1 MFFTYRGS
9 LFWRMRSGMGETV
22 FSPMYRV
29 LKARGVEFHFLQQ
42 LDEVRFEHLDKK
54 GQASITQLRFMLH
67 GTQELRDALDA
78 DPLDHHGCW
87 LHTINQHRQYRP
99 ANNKAPTAKPQQHV
113 LRRLRIGD
121 HGPGFHAVVM
131 AMGIVDFTHA
141 MGEVFFKAPT
151 MQHWQKMR
159 EYVKTNATQ
168 AAQAWLSKDLSQLG
182 WRRGSVLIS
191 AFEEPFETWADMT
204 HTLPSERRWRKAQ
217 RRAGK
222 QDAARSVVY
231 FCGLLS
237 EETIAKHKGSN
248 PAATTAKLQ
257 DHVRANLREM
267 LASRMKPFWPDAL
280 TEPPG
285 SALPLL
291 VLENGSVGGGDD
303 KALKEQHVQ
312 ANWSGS
318 DRFTLAVPGSLDYR
332 ISPLDY
338 SVVNMTIAGDWT
350 ECGFNES
357 CVESAVM
364 SGLVA
369 AHAISGQPDL
379 NEIIGYN
386 HP

>member
-1 MFFTYRGS
+1 
-9 LFWRMRSGMGETV
+9 
-22 FSPMYRV
+22 
-29 LKARGVEFHFLQQ
+29 
-42 LDEVRFEHLDKK
+42 
-54 GQASITQLRFMLH
+54 
-67 GTQELRDALDA
+67 
-78 DPLDHHGCW
+78 
-87 LHTINQHRQYRP
+87 
-99 ANNKAPTAKPQQHV
+99 
-113 LRRLRIGD
+113 
-121 HGPGFHAVVM
+121 
-131 AMGIVDFTHA
+131 
-141 MGEVFFKAPT
+141 
-151 MQHWQKMR
+151 
-159 EYVKTNATQ
+159 
-168 AAQAWLSKDLSQLG
+168 
-182 WRRGSVLIS
+182 
-191 AFEEPFETWADMT
+191 
-204 HTLPSERRWRKAQ
+204 
-217 RRAGK
+217 
-222 QDAARSVVY
+222 
-231 FCGLLS
+231 
-237 EETIAKHKGSN
+237 
-248 PAATTAKLQ
+248 
-257 DHVRANLREM
+257 
-267 LASRMKPFWPDAL
+267 MKPFWPDAL

-291 VLENGSVGGGDD
+291 VLEDGSVGGGDD